1 MANSVR
7 TAGRPAARPA
17 PKKSYRVAFK
27 KVEYQSQSG
36 DYDFDP
42 LLDDEGNPL
51 TFNQALDGRF
61 IKFTRKN
68 LRGDKRV
75 TILMSDD
82 QKDFSNAE
90 MITCQKPLSELIRT
104 ALANKTPQKV
114 VLSNLLNLTIDAKFD
129 EDGQLVSAFLRLPS
143 DGDVEMLESFS
154 AEDLAQ
160 ESYENLW

>member
-7 TAGRPAARPA
+7 SAARPAARA
-17 PKKSYRVAFK
+17 PKKSYRVAFQK
-27 KVEYQSQSG
+27 AEYQSPGG

-42 LLDDEGNPL
+42 LQDDDGNAL

-61 IKFTRKN
+61 IKFSKRN

-90 MITCQKPLSELIRT
+90 IIFCQKPLSESIRKALNGGT
-104 ALANKTPQKV
+104 AQKV

-129 EDGQLVSAFLRLPS
+129 DKGELVSAFLRLPS
-143 DGDVEMLESFS
+143 DGDGEMLESFS
-154 AEDLAQ
+154 ADDLAQ